1 MEIFLLEHI
10 GQVLIIIF
18 LLLLSLLLLVPL
30 CLLAFL
36 IELNMVAVQKHVWQ
50 ITKRQSILSK
60 VQLSGELKEYNFPY
74 CLILLPTFRH
84 CRM

>member
-10 GQVLIIIF
+10 GQVLIF
-18 LLLLSLLLLVPL
+18 LLLLSLLLVPL

-50 ITKRQSILSK
+50 ITKRQSILS
-60 VQLSGELKEYNFPY
+60 
-74 CLILLPTFRH
+74 
-84 CRM
+84 